1 MTGDIKENCIEW
13 YTGDNMI
20 SVTLT
25 QKKYINRVKRLVEKY
40 RADGCILVENED
52 GSVWAKLPLRALH
65 LTIFNSNHNGFPGG
79 NNNA

>member
-1 MTGDIKENCIEW
+1 MNGDLKENCIEW

-40 RADGCILVENED
+40 RADGCVLVENED

-65 LTIFNSNHNGFPGG
+65 LTIFNSNHKGFPGG
-79 NNNA
+79 VKNA